1 MALASLATTMLARI
15 ELAARNAACNTD
27 GTEPPERHAA
37 GARVAREFPGLQ
49 VACTSADSKTLAFVL
64 EVERWRSP
72 SLRFA
77 PLDEAFDRALAARVG
92 TLRIVGPR
100 EALAGVAI
108 EVLTR
113 WQRHVERRNAASATA
128 KFDDLMA
135 RHLALHDCSR
145 PLVRADYDHAI
156 DVWRWVLRLAPGA
169 GLEVQ
174 AAALLHDLGR
184 LVSEPDARIEQ
195 YAADHVM
202 YKNAHAARGA
212 ELAWGLCAPILGR
225 AAAERVA
232 RLIAHHERPADCDE
246 DVLVLNDAD
255 ALSFFSLKS
264 SAFLDAYGLK
274 HTARKVSYTLGRMR
288 PAATRRLVEGV
299 RLRPEIAALV
309 WGASARGAGPTMGL
323 ERGVLRV

>member
-1 MALASLATTMLARI
+1 MALASFASTMLARI
-15 ELAARNAACNTD
+15 ELAARKAVRNNEEAAPTQ
-27 GTEPPERHAA
+27 RQAA
-37 GARVAREFPGLQ
+37 AARVAREFPGLQ
-49 VACTSADSKTLAFVL
+49 VVWTSPDSKSLAFVL

-72 SLRFA
+72 SLCFA
-77 PLDEAFDRALAARVG
+77 PLDETFDRAMAARVT
-92 TLRIVGPR
+92 TLRIVGAR
-100 EALAGVAI
+100 EALVAVAI

-212 ELAWGLCAPILGR
+212 EMAWGLCAPILGR
-225 AAAERVA
+225 AVADRVA
-232 RLIAHHERPADCDE
+232 GLIAHHERPADDDE
-246 DVLVLNDAD
+246 DLLVLNDAD

-274 HTARKVSYTLGRMR
+274 HAARKVSYMLGRMR
-288 PAATRRLVEGV
+288 PAAIRRLAQGV

-309 WGASARGAGPTMGL
+309 WGASARGAVPTMGL
-323 ERGVLRV
+323 ERGVLRL